1 MKKRAYI
8 SVSNKDNIAE
18 LAQELINNNYE
29 IISTGGTFRL
39 LKESGIEVTE
49 ISGLTGYPEMLS
61 GKVKSL
67 HPEVFAGILADPT
80 NLSESREIQLNNLKT
95 FDMVVVN
102 LYPFEKIAQETDDI
116 DKLIANIDIGGVSLL
131 RAGAK
136 NYKNVT
142 VVTDIAD
149 YKSALNANEATRQTF
164 ALKAFARTA
173 DYDAFIRSTLGKVFG
188 EKEVKTYNFEKIN
201 DLRYGEN
208 PHQKAGLYKFN
219 NNSIDM
225 IKEESGKCKV
235 ESESPSSPLLLTHSL
250 KQKNNKSVQAGYD
263 ILWGKELSY
272 NNILDMT
279 AAVNIASEFYD
290 VPAAAIVK
298 HTAPCGVALGKDV
311 LEAYQKAFDCDPV
324 SAFGGIIAFT
334 QEVNENLAKLLS
346 SVFLEIVIAP
356 DYDEKAL
363 DILKEKKNLRIV
375 KLNTSLEDYKKINNE
390 EIKVTPFGVLIQNSD
405 KKELDTT
412 SFKVLTKQKPT
423 AEQIEDAV
431 FAWKVAKH
439 AKSNAIVVAKDFK
452 TLAIGQGQT
461 SRICSIE
468 WALNFACD
476 GTKDAVLASDG
487 FLPAIDNVQAA
498 AQGRIGLIIQPGGS
512 IKDQEVTAEANK
524 YNIAMITTGIRHF
537 RH

>member
-8 SVSNKDNIAE
+8 SVSNKENIIE
-18 LAQELINNNYE
+18 LAKTLTSNNYE
-29 IISTGGTFRL
+29 IVSTGGTFKL
-39 LKESGIEVTE
+39 LKENGINATE
-49 ISGLTGYPEMLS
+49 ISDITGYPEMLS

-67 HPEVFAGILADPT
+67 HPEVFAGILADPS
-80 NLSESREIQLNNLKT
+80 NLSEAKEIQLNKLKT

-102 LYPFEKIAQETDDI
+102 LYPFEKIAKETDNI
-116 DKLIANIDIGGVSLL
+116 DKLIENIDIGGVSLL

-142 VVTDIAD
+142 VITEITDYENAI
-149 YKSALNANEATRQTF
+149 NANESEREKL

-173 DYDAFIRSTLGKVFG
+173 EYDTHIRAKLGEIFG
-188 EKEVKTYNFEKIN
+188 DNEIKTYSFEKIN
-201 DLRYGEN
+201 SLRYGEN
-208 PHQKAGLYKFN
+208 PHQKAALYT
-219 NNSIDM
+219 
-225 IKEESGKCKV
+225 C
-235 ESESPSSPLLLTHSL
+235 P
-250 KQKNNKSVQAGYD
+250 D
-263 ILWGKELSY
+263 IANYEVLWGKELSY

-279 AAVNIASEFYD
+279 SAVNIVSEFYD
-290 VPAAAIVK
+290 VPAAVIIK
-298 HTAPCGVALGKDV
+298 HTAPCGVALGKDIV
-311 LEAYQKAFDCDPV
+311 DAYKKAFDCDPI
-324 SAFGGIIAFT
+324 SAFGGIVAVT
-334 QEVNENLAKLLS
+334 QEVNESLAKLLS

-356 DYDEKAL
+356 DYDENAL

-375 KLNTSLEDYKKINNE
+375 KLNTSLEDYKKIAND
-390 EIKVTPFGVLIQNSD
+390 EIKVTPFGVLIQNPD
-405 KKELDTT
+405 KKELDKT
-412 SFKVLTKQKPT
+412 SFNVVTKKKPT

-439 AKSNAIVVAKDFK
+439 AKSNAIVIAKDFK

-461 SRICSIE
+461 SRICSME

-498 AQGRIGLIIQPGGS
+498 AQGRIALIIQPGGS
-512 IKDQEVTAEANK
+512 IKDQDVTSEANK